1 MVVVAFVHP
10 DLGIGGAER
19 LVVDAALALKTRGHK
34 VHIFTAHH
42 DSSHCFQETK
52 DGSITV
58 TCKGDWLPRHLFGY
72 FYALFAYI
80 RMIYVALYLVLFS
93 KYQADVVFCDQ
104 ISACIPVLKLS
115 KAKILFYCHFPDQL
129 LTKRQSFAKKL
140 YRAPLDWLEEKSTG
154 MADCVLVNSNFTAQT
169 FFRTFTSL
177 TNTNPRVLYPSL
189 NFKAYDAEIDLCD
202 SIEGIPSIAKVVFL
216 SINRFERKK
225 NLQLALKALEN
236 LKSKISSEEWKTTHL
251 VMAGGYDERVAENKE
266 HYLELLDFAKEN
278 NISDHV
284 TLIRSFSDQEKLTLF
299 ARSSCLIYT
308 PTNEHFGI
316 VPIEAMYMRR
326 PVIAVNTGGPLETVL
341 HEETGY
347 LCEPNEEAFSDAMR
361 NVIKESDIVETFGK
375 RGRQHV
381 ISNFSF
387 DAFSENLDKIVC
399 RLHFFNFDVY
409 SVD

>member
-1 MVVVAFVHP
+1 MVRGLLRAGFVHRVYNIP
-10 DLGIGGAER
+10 AQCIA
-19 LVVDAALALKTRGHK
+19 
-34 VHIFTAHH
+34 VHVITNLPFLFRFFFT
-42 DSSHCFQETK
+42 
-52 DGSITV
+52 
-58 TCKGDWLPRHLFGY
+58 
-72 FYALFAYI
+72 
-80 RMIYVALYLVLFS
+80 
-93 KYQADVVFCDQ
+93 
-104 ISACIPVLKLS
+104 
-115 KAKILFYCHFPDQL
+115 
-129 LTKRQSFAKKL
+129 
-140 YRAPLDWLEEKSTG
+140 
-154 MADCVLVNSNFTAQT
+154 
-169 FFRTFTSL
+169 
-177 TNTNPRVLYPSL
+177 
-189 NFKAYDAEIDLCD
+189 
-202 SIEGIPSIAKVVFL
+202 
-216 SINRFERKK
+216 
-225 NLQLALKALEN
+225 
-236 LKSKISSEEWKTTHL
+236 
-251 VMAGGYDERVAENKE
+251 GGYDERVAENKE

-284 TLIRSFSDQEKLTLF
+284 TFIRSFSDQEKLTLF

-347 LCEPNEEAFSDAMR
+347 MCEPNEQAFSDAMR
-361 NVIKESDIVETFGK
+361 NVIKESDIVQTFGK